1 MPNCISQLI
10 LEIRR
15 IMRLRLIY
23 ATTASGALPLLAEV
37 LRAWRGWVN
46 HWQRLEQSQACLDD
60 LDLVVEMD
68 SIRVSSGT
76 INLDF
81 LAVFICSHPLLLR
94 VARTSFGLRLVRQK
108 PAMCCP
114 GPVQFAAAVVGR
126 LCSQAMSR
134 LRTCLKHRYAS
145 QLSFK
150 KLFCLTRRKQN

>member
-1 MPNCISQLI
+1 
-10 LEIRR
+10 
-15 IMRLRLIY
+15 MRLRLIY

-81 LAVFICSHPLLLR
+81 LAVFICSHP
-94 VARTSFGLRLVRQK
+94 
-108 PAMCCP
+108 
-114 GPVQFAAAVVGR
+114 
-126 LCSQAMSR
+126 
-134 LRTCLKHRYAS
+134 
-145 QLSFK
+145 
-150 KLFCLTRRKQN
+150 